1 MNLRFCAYLNHVDYQ
16 LLFDSLDKLRET
28 AKKLNEPREKPEKHL
43 SIFNIAEFL
52 AAHRNYIEKFQ
63 AIELS
68 QELTTT
74 RTHLTRFL
82 FSECLELYMFSWNIK
97 HLSLLIQTSL
107 ENSDIDSG
115 WRSTSCQNLL
125 DLALKRLFE
134 SFPFYFLIN

>member
-1 MNLRFCAYLNHVDYQ
+1 MNLRFCAYLNIRKHKIELSKQYLAV
-16 LLFDSLDKLRET
+16 FDDTTNS
-28 AKKLNEPREKPEKHL
+28 
-43 SIFNIAEFL
+43 EFL

-82 FSECLELYMFSWNIK
+82 FFECLELYMFSWNIK
-97 HLSLLIQTSL
+97 HLSSLIQTSL